1 MRRLIRG
8 GRNRSGVMTVAEERW
23 SEEEYRE
30 YASRLFDPALV
41 WDKPEMLAGVRVLE
55 VGTIIFG
62 PLITCILAELG
73 AEVIK
78 VELPPGAREQLP
90 DGGDLMRY
98 FGLADEGSIKGT
110 SLQSFYA
117 NRNKKCITLDVHC
130 PEGREI
136 FQRLAAQPET
146 DIVVENLRAGAM
158 DFMGIGY
165 RQLSQE
171 NPRLIYLA
179 ANGPGQWGPNAD
191 MVSYDLVGQ
200 ACSGFA
206 YLTGFPSDAPQHA
219 GIPTKSGFYLA
230 DSVGAVWGAMAVL
243 GALYYRQSSGK
254 GQFIELSQFSG
265 LMRLME
271 IALEWYSTTGNVRER
286 KGNWDAVI
294 APYCIT
300 QCKDGY
306 VALAAVGDKIFQNL
320 CDAMERP
327 ELKDDPRFR
336 DNESRVHHERDLYAI
351 IDEWLMQHTNAELR
365 ELADQHSFAFAPVMS
380 ARDICHFPHFLERGE
395 VQEFTDPHYGKMKIA
410 TLPPHFS
417 ETPARVRT
425 LCKPVGA
432 DNEAVYTEYLGL
444 SPEELARLR
453 QEKII

>member
-1 MRRLIRG
+1 
-8 GRNRSGVMTVAEERW
+8 VAEQQW
-23 SEEEYRE
+23 SEAEYRQ
-30 YASRLFDPALV
+30 YASRLFDPTLAAN
-41 WDKPEMLAGVRVLE
+41 KPEILTGVRVLE
-55 VGTIIFG
+55 VGTLIFG

-78 VELPPGAREQLP
+78 FELPPGAREHLP
-90 DGGDLMRY
+90 EGGDVMRH
-98 FGLADEGSIKGT
+98 FGLAEQGTIKGT
-110 SLQSFYA
+110 SLQSFFT
-117 NRNKKCITLDVHC
+117 NRNKKFVTLDVNR
-130 PEGREI
+130 PEGQEI
-136 FQRLAAQPET
+136 FKRLAAQPET

-158 DFMGIGY
+158 DRMGIGY
-165 RQLSQE
+165 RQLSRE

-206 YLTGFPSDAPQHA
+206 HLTGFPSDDPKHP
-219 GIPTKSGFYLA
+219 GIPTKTGFYLA
-230 DSVGAVWGAMAVL
+230 DSVGAVWGAMALL

-254 GQFIELSQFSG
+254 GQCIEVSQFSG
-265 LMRLME
+265 LLRLME
-271 IALEWYSTTGNVRER
+271 IALEWYSTTGNIRER
-286 KGNWDAVI
+286 TGNWDAVI

-300 QCKDGY
+300 QSKDGY
-306 VALAAVGDKIFQNL
+306 VAIAAVGDKIFHNL
-320 CDAMERP
+320 CDAMGRP

-336 DNESRVHHERDLYAI
+336 DNQARVRHQRDLYAI
-351 IDEWLMQHTNAELR
+351 IDAWLIQYTSEELR
-365 ELADQHSFAFAPVMS
+365 QLADHYSFAFAPVLN

-395 VQEFTDPHYGKMKIA
+395 VQEITDPYYGTMKVA

-432 DNEAVYTEYLGL
+432 DNHAVYSQYLGF
-444 SPEELARLR
+444 SPEELAQLR
-453 QEKII
+453 EEKII